1 MDLFCPKC
9 RRRTPYISAFYS
21 TGALTQ
27 AFELHDGTLAA
38 ALAWHLAQRDIDFDD
53 GIKLPKAELDFV
65 LKGSAG
71 NVLIECKMN
80 HLLDHDKLRATLYQ
94 NRNQLRDHLLL
105 AKAQAMAMS
114 HVACVV
120 NLTREQL
127 APLSRTME
135 PETDAEFVRAG
146 GQLLSYE
153 DFPSWLMQTFPDS
166 RR

>member
-1 MDLFCPKC
+1 M
-9 RRRTPYISAFYS
+9 S
-21 TGALTQ
+21 
-27 AFELHDGTLAA
+27 
-38 ALAWHLAQRDIDFDD
+38 
-53 GIKLPKAELDFV
+53 
-65 LKGSAG
+65 
-71 NVLIECKMN
+71 
-80 HLLDHDKLRATLYQ
+80 
-94 NRNQLRDHLLL
+94 
-105 AKAQAMAMS
+105 MS

-135 PETDAEFVRAG
+135 PETDAEFVRTG

>member
-1 MDLFCPKC
+1 MARGGGPGHL
-9 RRRTPYISAFYS
+9 
-21 TGALTQ
+21 G
-27 AFELHDGTLAA
+27 LAA
-38 ALAWHLAQRDIDFDD
+38 GLGWHLTRCKVAFDA
-53 GIKLPKAELDFV
+53 GVKLPETELDFV
-65 LKGSAG
+65 LRSEAG
-71 NVLIECKMN
+71 NCLIECKMN

-105 AKAQAMAMS
+105 AKAQAMSMS